1 MAFGKGVASVSPGT
15 DTEHRT
21 RQDDRDH
28 LLEPT
33 LGEHRLG
40 FPTRLAGLLILG
52 TLLVACGGG
61 GGSTDGTPQSSP
73 TPRPTPVTPVTPPG
87 PSSSTA
93 QIILRDGDVLLG
105 DLRVANIEDGALGTD
120 GTSAL
125 VVTIADAGNR
135 SVVLLRRPD
144 GTYSALFDPRGDTTG
159 VDAGSIARVR
169 LAANGTVVFQTGN
182 GLDSDRLYRVTDG
195 RLEALAGAAPGPVFP
210 DFRILGNVRL
220 GSTGQVAF
228 VGGGGECEVVVGD
241 TEPRVTCTN
250 SLYVADD
257 AGVQQLDASQLDL
270 SRQRATTIR
279 VELDPAGGAWFSL
292 PRRGSSPMLL
302 RWADG
307 EATTIL
313 DSSTSLDG
321 VGTLNSVEAVAINGA
336 DQVLLEGGLQEF
348 TGDRRPQVL
357 GILAADGFAPI
368 ALEGTA
374 LDGTNI
380 ATLRGLGID
389 GRGRAL
395 FEARL
400 GDPDAPAEQQN
411 SLWFG
416 DASGLVRIVR
426 EGEPF
431 PGETTTVL
439 TVLGSRVN
447 AAGDVAF
454 LTELGS
460 KADGVAKLEEVRA
473 TVRRADGTLVTIA
486 STRHTAQFGALSAM
500 QIVGYDDAGTLLLI
514 GTRGRSSDRVLL
526 MGRSDR

>member
-1 MAFGKGVASVSPGT
+1 MP
-15 DTEHRT
+15 
-21 RQDDRDH
+21 
-28 LLEPT
+28 LLERT
-33 LGEHRLG
+33 LGEYRR
-40 FPTRLAGLLILG
+40 FPTRLTGLLILG
-52 TLLVACGGG
+52 TLLAACGGG
-61 GGSTDGTPQSSP
+61 GGSSSGTPQSSP

-87 PSSSTA
+87 PATSTA
-93 QIILRDGDVLLG
+93 QIILRDGDLLPG
-105 DLRVANIEDGALGTD
+105 DLRVANIEDGALAND

-125 VVTIADAGNR
+125 VVTIADAGDR
-135 SVVLLRRPD
+135 SAVLLRRAD
-144 GTYSALFDPRGDTTG
+144 GTYSTLYDPRTDTTG
-159 VDAGSIARVR
+159 LEASSIARVR

-182 GLDSDRLYRVTDG
+182 GLDSDRLYRIADG
-195 RLEALAGAAPGPVFP
+195 RMEALAGAAPGPAFP
-210 DFRILGNVRL
+210 DFRVLGNVRL
-220 GSTGQVAF
+220 ASTGQVAF

-257 AGVQQLDASQLDL
+257 TGVQRLDASKLDL
-270 SRQRATTIR
+270 SRQRASTVR
-279 VELDPAGGAWFSL
+279 VELDPAGGVWFSL
-292 PRRGSSPMLL
+292 PRRGSAPMLL

-307 EATTIL
+307 EATTVL
-313 DSSTSLDG
+313 DSATSLDG
-321 VGTLNSVEAVAINGA
+321 VGTLNSAEAVAINAAGQA
-336 DQVLLEGGLQEF
+336 LLEGGLQEF

-357 GILAADGFAPI
+357 GVLDADGFSQI
-368 ALEGTA
+368 ALEGTP
-374 LDGTNI
+374 LDGANV

-400 GDPDAPAEQQN
+400 GDPDAPAEEQN

-426 EGEPF
+426 EGSPF
-431 PGETTTVL
+431 PGEDTTVL

-460 KADGVAKLEEVRA
+460 NVDGVPKLEEVRA

-486 STRHTAQFGALSAM
+486 STRHAAQFGALSAM
-500 QIVGYDDAGTLLLI
+500 QIVGYDEAGTLLLI

-526 MGRSDR
+526 MGRSDQ